1 MQMKLNKTQ
10 TKLQKTAATQCLLQ
24 KAFWTCIWF
33 SKKASLQMYAER
45 MTVSLFMTPTKYV
58 QLTYLYYNNNDITSR
73 QLL

>member
-1 MQMKLNKTQ
+1 
-10 TKLQKTAATQCLLQ
+10 
-24 KAFWTCIWF
+24 
-33 SKKASLQMYAER
+33 MYAER